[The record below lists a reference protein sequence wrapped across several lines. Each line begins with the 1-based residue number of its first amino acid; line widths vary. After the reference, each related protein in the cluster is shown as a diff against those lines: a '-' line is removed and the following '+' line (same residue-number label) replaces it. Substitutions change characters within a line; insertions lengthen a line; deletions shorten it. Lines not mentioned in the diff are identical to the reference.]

1 MAAAGTRTVCEF
13 REEKRGFSASLW
25 VQRSQKWKEGSKLI
39 PFFPQFFFLRCS
51 FPPARQ
57 IEKKKKLL
65 SPFPIL

>member
-39 PFFPQFFFLRCS
+39 LFFPVF
-51 FPPARQ
+51 FPPLFIPTR
-57 IEKKKKLL
+57 
-65 SPFPIL
+65 SSN